1 MLRYRTRLDEILA
14 EEEEEMMKFLVEQ
27 MAQERFRATDAKA
40 SEEDD
45 ANRKKVAAFLK
56 LSEVSYNK
64 IAKRISKL
72 VTV

>member
-1 MLRYRTRLDEILA
+1 
-14 EEEEEMMKFLVEQ
+14 MMKFLVEQ